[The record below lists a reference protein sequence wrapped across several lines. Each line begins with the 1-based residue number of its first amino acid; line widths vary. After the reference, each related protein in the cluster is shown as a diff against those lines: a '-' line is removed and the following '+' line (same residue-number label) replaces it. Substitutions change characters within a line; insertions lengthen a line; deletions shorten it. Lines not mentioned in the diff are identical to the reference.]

1 MTLLSVAPEKTSLP
15 VADDVTLG
23 NHGDSGLDSF
33 LQWAALSSYWP
44 MVLEAEVAGGEITAL
59 TWHDASLPLDP
70 DPLSQWE
77 QKADHPA
84 SHYTGLP
91 DGTYWAIPM
100 SATDWEE
107 AGKRG
112 RELSLRSVTMDPD
125 TMTVTTT
132 DGFSGISLPVAE
144 DVVLGG
150 GETELSDFL
159 NRPDW
164 GTGAV
169 LELEV
174 TGGKITAL
182 TAWEA
187 RFSVEELAPDGDYI
201 IGNLY
206 DFRAENASGFPIC
219 FKARMYEVEEDTW
232 RVTNLI
238 GTSTFRVDEA
248 DLCREDGTPYEG
260 GVLSFLN
267 EFCADSD
274 ELYWRRHPEPYPF
287 VNRLTLQA
295 TVRGGYITSLTRLP
309 EPEW

>member
-1 MTLLSVAPEKTSLP
+1 
-15 VADDVTLG
+15 
-23 NHGDSGLDSF
+23 
-33 LQWAALSSYWP
+33 
-44 MVLEAEVAGGEITAL
+44 
-59 TWHDASLPLDP
+59 
-70 DPLSQWE
+70 
-77 QKADHPA
+77 
-84 SHYTGLP
+84 
-91 DGTYWAIPM
+91 
-100 SATDWEE
+100 
-107 AGKRG
+107 
-112 RELSLRSVTMDPD
+112 MDPD

-150 GETELSDFL
+150 GETELSHFL

-164 GTGAV
+164 GAGAV

-182 TAWEA
+182 TAREA
-187 RFSVEELAPDGDYI
+187 RFSPEEPAPDGDYI
-201 IGNLY
+201 IGDLQ
-206 DFRAENASGFPIC
+206 DFRAESASGSPIC

-232 RVTNLI
+232 RVTNST

-248 DLCREDGTPYEG
+248 DLYLEDGTPYEG

-274 ELYWRRHPEPYPF
+274 ELHRRWGGGIYPF
-287 VNRLTLQA
+287 INRLTLQA

>member
-1 MTLLSVAPEKTSLP
+1 MGA
-15 VADDVTLG
+15 
-23 NHGDSGLDSF
+23 
-33 LQWAALSSYWP
+33 
-44 MVLEAEVAGGEITAL
+44 
-59 TWHDASLPLDP
+59 
-70 DPLSQWE
+70 
-77 QKADHPA
+77 KADHPA

-125 TMTVTTT
+125 TMTVTT
-132 DGFSGISLPVAE
+132 DPEVLSNIYLPMAE
-144 DVVLGG
+144 DALLGG

-164 GTGAV
+164 GAGAV

-174 TGGKITAL
+174 TGGEITAL
-182 TAWEA
+182 TAREA

-206 DFRAENASGFPIC
+206 NFRAENASGFPIC

-274 ELYWRRHPEPYPF
+274 ELHRRWGGGIYPF
-287 VNRLTLQA
+287 INRLTLQA